1 MNAQAEAFRSYLH
14 KAAAGDTLTPEEA
27 ASAFD
32 LMMEGAVSVA
42 QMAGFLAALA
52 ARGETADEILGA
64 ARALRARMLRV
75 QAPPDAV
82 DVVGTGGDA
91 KGTYNVS
98 TCTAFVVAGVGVPV
112 AKHGNRSVSSKSGAA
127 DVLEALGINISCGA
141 ERMERAIAEANVGF
155 LFAPAHH
162 AAMKHVAPARKE
174 LGVRTIF
181 NLIGPLSNPA
191 ETRRMLIGVYSPR
204 WLEPMAMAMR
214 ELGAEHVWVVHGA
227 GGLDELSTLGA
238 SEVVEMREGTLRRFS
253 VAPGEAGLKPARL
266 EDIIGGGPKDNAA
279 AIRAVL
285 GGEPGAFRDI
295 VLLNA
300 GAALIV
306 AGKAQDLVGGVKLAA
321 SSIDDGAAMQS
332 LAKLIEI
339 SNSEM
344 K

>member
-1 MNAQAEAFRSYLH
+1 MTAPADAFRIYLH
-14 KAAAGDTLTPEEA
+14 KAAAGEALSADDTA
-27 ASAFD
+27 AAVN
-32 LMMEGAVSVA
+32 LMMEGAVSVP

-64 ARALRARMLRV
+64 AQALRARMLRV
-75 QAPPDAV
+75 TAPSGTV

-98 TCTAFVVAGVGVPV
+98 TCTAFVVAGAGVPV

-127 DVLEALGINISCGA
+127 DVLEALGVNIACGP
-141 ERMERAIAEANVGF
+141 ERMERAIAEAGIGF

-162 AAMKHVAPARKE
+162 GAMKHVAPARKE

-181 NLIGPLSNPA
+181 NLVGPLSNPA
-191 ETRRMLIGVYSPR
+191 DTRRMLIGVFAPR
-204 WLEPMAMAMR
+204 WLEPIAETLRA
-214 ELGAEHVWVVHGA
+214 LGAEHVWVVHGA
-227 GGLDELSTLGA
+227 GGLDELSTLGP
-238 SEVVEMREGTLRRFS
+238 SEVVEMRDGTMRRFA
-253 VAPGEAGLKPARL
+253 VTPEEAGLAPVRL
-266 EDIIGGGPKDNAA
+266 EDLQGGGPQENAN

-285 GGEPGAFRDI
+285 TGEPGPFRDI

-306 AGKAQDLVGGVKLAA
+306 AGRAHDLAGAVKLAA
-321 SSIDDGAAMQS
+321 SSIDGGGAMHS
-332 LAKLIEI
+332 LAKLVEI

-344 K
+344 